1 MEFLVT
7 CLHENCAVEEALL
20 ALEMC
25 LLYGHP
31 SLGAWSA
38 SITSAIAMLL
48 SVQENP
54 TNRTARALQRFLHF
68 TTLLKPDVYL
78 SLITLVRRTSPA
90 SVMITHPG
98 SGEITIQQVL
108 RLAPCTT
115 PEMFHWLEADLA
127 VFSKWNRGIR
137 DAVKKEVECDAN
149 EVAGTAIE
157 SFLGNAV
164 SV

>member
-1 MEFLVT
+1 ME
-7 CLHENCAVEEALL
+7 
-20 ALEMC
+20 
-25 LLYGHP
+25 
-31 SLGAWSA
+31 
-38 SITSAIAMLL
+38 
-48 SVQENP
+48 
-54 TNRTARALQRFLHF
+54 RTARALQRFLHF

-115 PEMFHWLEADLA
+115 SEMFHWLEADLA
-127 VFSKWNRGIR
+127 VFSKWNRGTR